1 MPRLESVIRSYRK
14 SIKNNKVAYPGGL
27 AGRLSGGS
35 AVQIRG
41 LPELRD
47 QLDKINSEARGSG
60 QTGRIVPENGRR
72 QKPLVRSG
80 EIPCGGLSVLG

>member
-1 MPRLESVIRSYRK
+1 MEKTYKMCLKHEK

-47 QLDKINSEARGSG
+47 QLDKSTARRAVVARPAALYLK
-60 QTGRIVPENGRR
+60 TGAGRNR
-72 QKPLVRSG
+72 RSG
-80 EIPCGGLSVLG
+80 AARFRAEDCPW